1 MGKAVIAIHGG
12 AGAISRAQMSLQ
24 QELRYIEALS
34 AIVETG
40 QKMLEAGESALDVVT
55 EAVRLL
61 EECPLFNAG
70 IGAVFTRDETHELD
84 ACVMDGN
91 TLKAGA
97 VAGVSHLRNPVLAA
111 RLVME
116 QSPHVMMIGEGAE
129 NFAFARGMER
139 VSPEI
144 FSTPLRYEQLL
155 AARKEGATVLDHSGA
170 PLDEKQ
176 KMGTVGAVALDLD
189 GNLAAA
195 TSTGGMTNKLPGRV
209 GDSPLVG
216 AGCYANNA
224 SVAVS
229 CTGTGEVFIRALAA
243 YDIAALMDYGGLSL
257 AEACERVVM
266 EKLPALGGSGGLI
279 AIDHEGNVALP
290 FNTEGM
296 YRAWGYA
303 GDTPTTGIY
312 REKGTP
318 LPHSDELDAGN
329 VLAVE
334 NLNIA
339 FMQDQQKIAA
349 VRNLSFS
356 LQRGETLA
364 IVGESG
370 SGKSVTALAL
380 MRLLEQAGG
389 LVQCD
394 KMLLQRRSREVI
406 ELSEQNAAQMRHVRG
421 ADMAMI
427 FQEPM
432 TSLNPVFTVGEQI
445 AESIRLHQNASREEA
460 MVEAKRMLDQ
470 VRIPEA
476 QTILS
481 RYPHQLSGGMRQRVM
496 IAMALSC
503 RPAVLIADEPTTA
516 LDVTIQAQILQLI
529 KVLQKEMSM
538 GVIFITHDMG
548 VVAEIADR
556 VLVMYQGEAV
566 ETGTVEQIFHA
577 PQHPYTRALLAAVP
591 QLGAM
596 KGLDYPRRFPLIS
609 LEHPAKQAPPI
620 EQKTVVDGEPVLRV
634 RNLVTRFPLR
644 SGLLNRVTR
653 EVHAVEKVSFDL
665 WPGETLSLVGESGSG
680 KSTTGRALLRL
691 VESQGGEIIFNGQR
705 IDTLSPGK
713 LQALRR
719 DIQFIFQDPYASL
732 DPRQTI
738 GDSIIEP
745 LRVHGLLPGKDA
757 AARVAWLLE
766 RVGLLPEHAWR
777 YPHEFSG
784 GQRQRICIARALAL
798 NPKVIIADEAVSAL
812 DVSIRGQIINLLLDL
827 QRDFGI
833 AYLFISHDMAVVER
847 ISHRV
852 AVMYLGQIVEIGPR
866 RAVFENPQHPYTR
879 KLLAAVPVAEPSR
892 QRPQRVL
899 LSDDLPSN
907 IHLRGEEVAAV
918 SLQCVGPGHYVA
930 QPQSEYAFMRR

>member
-155 AARKEGATVLDHSGA
+155 AARKEGATVLDHKNGKCSI
-170 PLDEKQ
+170 PVVQ
-176 KMGTVGAVALDLD
+176 LDLD

-312 REKGTP
+312 REKG
-318 LPHSDELDAGN
+318 D
-329 VLAVE
+329 
-334 NLNIA
+334 
-339 FMQDQQKIAA
+339 
-349 VRNLSFS
+349 
-356 LQRGETLA
+356 
-364 IVGESG
+364 
-370 SGKSVTALAL
+370 
-380 MRLLEQAGG
+380 
-389 LVQCD
+389 
-394 KMLLQRRSREVI
+394 
-406 ELSEQNAAQMRHVRG
+406 
-421 ADMAMI
+421 
-427 FQEPM
+427 
-432 TSLNPVFTVGEQI
+432 TVATQ
-445 AESIRLHQNASREEA
+445 
-460 MVEAKRMLDQ
+460 
-470 VRIPEA
+470 
-476 QTILS
+476 
-481 RYPHQLSGGMRQRVM
+481 
-496 IAMALSC
+496 
-503 RPAVLIADEPTTA
+503 
-516 LDVTIQAQILQLI
+516 
-529 KVLQKEMSM
+529 
-538 GVIFITHDMG
+538 
-548 VVAEIADR
+548 
-556 VLVMYQGEAV
+556 
-566 ETGTVEQIFHA
+566 
-577 PQHPYTRALLAAVP
+577 
-591 QLGAM
+591 
-596 KGLDYPRRFPLIS
+596 
-609 LEHPAKQAPPI
+609 
-620 EQKTVVDGEPVLRV
+620 
-634 RNLVTRFPLR
+634 
-644 SGLLNRVTR
+644 
-653 EVHAVEKVSFDL
+653 
-665 WPGETLSLVGESGSG
+665 
-680 KSTTGRALLRL
+680 
-691 VESQGGEIIFNGQR
+691 
-705 IDTLSPGK
+705 
-713 LQALRR
+713 
-719 DIQFIFQDPYASL
+719 
-732 DPRQTI
+732 
-738 GDSIIEP
+738 
-745 LRVHGLLPGKDA
+745 
-757 AARVAWLLE
+757 
-766 RVGLLPEHAWR
+766 
-777 YPHEFSG
+777 
-784 GQRQRICIARALAL
+784 
-798 NPKVIIADEAVSAL
+798 
-812 DVSIRGQIINLLLDL
+812 
-827 QRDFGI
+827 
-833 AYLFISHDMAVVER
+833 
-847 ISHRV
+847 
-852 AVMYLGQIVEIGPR
+852 
-866 RAVFENPQHPYTR
+866 
-879 KLLAAVPVAEPSR
+879 
-892 QRPQRVL
+892 
-899 LSDDLPSN
+899 
-907 IHLRGEEVAAV
+907 
-918 SLQCVGPGHYVA
+918 
-930 QPQSEYAFMRR
+930 